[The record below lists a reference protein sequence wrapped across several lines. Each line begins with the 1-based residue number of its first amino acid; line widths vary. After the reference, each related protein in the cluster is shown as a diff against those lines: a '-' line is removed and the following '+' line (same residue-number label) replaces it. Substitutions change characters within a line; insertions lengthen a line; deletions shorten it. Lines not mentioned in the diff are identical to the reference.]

1 MGSRHRPAPVYAVMG
16 LTPPRISPSRPHCV
30 IPFGAV
36 TGRKYHGR
44 LFMSW
49 RCGPPQAAFGRIFA
63 ALHLR
68 CYRFDRHL
76 CLLQVVL
83 AYPPCRFSVSGRTAK
98 VSVLLDMTVAYT
110 VFFKEQQR
118 GKYTLSLTST
128 LADIFDNLKIKIS
141 LNFFHQFSQLV
152 QNPLAAFIDRIL

>member
-1 MGSRHRPAPVYAVMG
+1 
-16 LTPPRISPSRPHCV
+16 
-30 IPFGAV
+30 
-36 TGRKYHGR
+36 
-44 LFMSW
+44 MSW
-49 RCGPPQAAFGRIFA
+49 RCGPP
-63 ALHLR
+63 
-68 CYRFDRHL
+68 
-76 CLLQVVL
+76 
-83 AYPPCRFSVSGRTAK
+83 RTAK